1 MPMHDPTPA
10 RFADGE
16 DAAPLV
22 AQPAAPR
29 QMTAAKLRAWVREAR
44 PRARMIYATGAFVDQ
59 HAPKSLI
66 EAVRELH
73 AAGWLRM
80 HLSRPVQGEP
90 IHYLAV
96 RTEKPVLSGSV
107 I

>member
-1 MPMHDPTPA
+1 MHDPTPA

-16 DAAPLV
+16 DDTPL
-22 AQPAAPR
+22 
-29 QMTAAKLRAWVREAR
+29 MTAPAPPNQLSPAKLRAWIREAR
-44 PRARMIYATGAFVDQ
+44 PRARVVYARGAFVDQ
-59 HAPKSLI
+59 HAPKALI

-80 HLSRPVQGEP
+80 HLSRPGKGEP
-90 IHYLAV
+90 IDYLAI
-96 RTEKPVLSGSV
+96 RTDKPVLAGSV